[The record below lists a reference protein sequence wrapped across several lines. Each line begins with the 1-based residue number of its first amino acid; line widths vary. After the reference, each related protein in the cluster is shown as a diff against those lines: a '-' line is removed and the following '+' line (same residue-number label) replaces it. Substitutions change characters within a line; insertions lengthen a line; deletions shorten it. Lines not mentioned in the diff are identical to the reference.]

1 MGIQCILLTIRRAGV
16 STLLISDAERVIL
29 WLGVK
34 VPGTVPRALM
44 MEKKKVSP
52 AQELDGVG
60 TQRLKTLGLAGGRA
74 KG

>member
-1 MGIQCILLTIRRAGV
+1 MVLLSARYCAKGFK
-16 STLLISDAERVIL
+16 DE
-29 WLGVK
+29 K
-34 VPGTVPRALM
+34 K
-44 MEKKKVSP
+44 KKKVSP

>member
-1 MGIQCILLTIRRAGV
+1 MVLLSARYCAKGFK
-16 STLLISDAERVIL
+16 DE
-29 WLGVK
+29 K
-34 VPGTVPRALM
+34 KK
-44 MEKKKVSP
+44 KKKVSP

>member
-1 MGIQCILLTIRRAGV
+1 M
-16 STLLISDAERVIL
+16 
-29 WLGVK
+29 
-34 VPGTVPRALM
+34 PGTVPRALKM
-44 MEKKKVSP
+44 KKKKKVSP